1 MKKKPALRRLPE
13 RSVSMKN
20 GLRKRGEGGFTMVE
34 VMVSAA
40 LLGILCMGLVG
51 AFSSN
56 FKAVSKSKSL
66 VDGAAFLSTV
76 MDSLEGQDFDALLAM
91 NGNTFYDQSTLKDSR
106 FRVDLTVSNVAVGF
120 LMIRAV
126 LWDLRA
132 NHELTRIVTYRSRR

>member
-1 MKKKPALRRLPE
+1 MKEKSTRYLGYSSTRP
-13 RSVSMKN
+13 
-20 GLRKRGEGGFTMVE
+20 GRKRGHRQGRAGFTMVE

-56 FKAVSKSKSL
+56 FKAVSTSKNI

-76 MDSLEGQDFDALLAM
+76 MDSLEGQNYNALLAM
-91 NGNTFYDQSTLKDSR
+91 NGNTFYDQAQVKDSR
-106 FRVDLTVSNVAVGF
+106 FRVDLTVSNVAVDL

-126 LWDLRA
+126 LTDLRA
-132 NHELTRIVTYRSRR
+132 NHELSRVVTYRSKR